1 MPQLHQLRY
10 TISFTHCLFG
20 NYSHRARAKSG
31 LKILG
36 ATASSDVWNVSY
48 EKENAKQTVARVTV
62 FRNEQSDVEVTEK
75 PDANNDT
82 DENR

>member
-1 MPQLHQLRY
+1 MSYLLQCVPFSLYPLRV
-10 TISFTHCLFG
+10 
-20 NYSHRARAKSG
+20 RAKSG

-48 EKENAKQTVARVTV
+48 EKENAKQTVGRVTV
-62 FRNEQSDVEVTEK
+62 FRNDQSDVEVTEK

>member
-1 MPQLHQLRY
+1 MTR
-10 TISFTHCLFG
+10 
-20 NYSHRARAKSG
+20 RVRAKSG

-62 FRNEQSDVEVTEK
+62 FRNEQEPDGTEK
-75 PDANNDT
+75 PDTNNDT
-82 DENR
+82 DENQ